1 MLKTFLL
8 VVCAA
13 FALTASVSADIPWPP
28 CNPDC
33 VVSVSS
39 H

>member
-8 VVCAA
+8 VVCAT
-13 FALTASVSADIPWPP
+13 FALAASVSADMPVPP

-33 VVSVSS
+33 VVNTSAR
-39 H
+39 